1 MATDCG
7 SAYGRRDV
15 QTTKRPVYRPRMR
28 WTVHGE
34 RMLFESD
41 WVELALVDVEVPGG
55 ARFDHHVVRLPRKAV
70 GTIVHDPARGVL
82 LLWRH
87 RFITD
92 SWGWE
97 LPAGGVDEGESLP
110 EAAAREVLEETGWRP
125 GPLAEQARWHPSNG
139 LSDQTFTSFT
149 AEGAQHVG
157 DPSDPSESERIE
169 WVPVGRLRELV
180 RTGHVTDGLSLTALS
195 LWLAFGDLGQLG
207 T

>member
-1 MATDCG
+1 
-7 SAYGRRDV
+7 
-15 QTTKRPVYRPRMR
+15 MR

-34 RMLFESD
+34 RRLYESD

-55 ARFDHHVVRLPRKAV
+55 ARFDHHVVRLPREAV
-70 GTIVHDPARGVL
+70 GTVVHDPARGVL

-97 LPAGGVDEGESLP
+97 LPAGGVDDGESLP

-125 GPLAEQARWHPSNG
+125 GPLAEQARWHPSIG